1 MGNRTICRA
10 GLLTLVLAVVMLLG
24 CGSESGI
31 EGDDSIGVELTAH
44 DDGTTTGNGTTTID
58 VVRSDCE
65 AGDDDDEE
73 EGIDPESSD
82 ESYYDTLGKARFT
95 YYNSDQ
101 ASTIAYII
109 NGYTVEFIPLQSP
122 DGQGGF
128 FTPPYLVNLDQ
139 QVLNQII
146 LTPQS
151 NNAERAFILIPIGTK
166 LEYVNKVTAQRK
178 PIQGLYS
185 VRVTFFGRIRTSGD
199 FTLTSTLSLS
209 FGNYDTCGDN

>member
-1 MGNRTICRA
+1 VGNKTICRT
-10 GLLTLVLAVVMLLG
+10 GLLTLVLAVMLLLG

-44 DDGTTTGNGTTTID
+44 DDGTTTGSGTTTID

-65 AGDDDDEE
+65 AGDDDDGEN
-73 EGIDPESSD
+73 IDPESSD
-82 ESYYDTLGKARFT
+82 EPYYDTLGKARFT
-95 YYNSDQ
+95 YYNNDQ
-101 ASTIAYII
+101 APTIAYII
-109 NGYTVEFIPLQSP
+109 NGYTVEYIPLQSP

-128 FTPPYLVNLDQ
+128 FTSPNLVNLDQ

-166 LEYVNKVTAQRK
+166 IEYVNKVTAQRK

-185 VRVTFFGRIRTSGD
+185 VRVTFFGRIRTGGD

-209 FGNYDTCGDN
+209 FGNYDTCGEN